1 MRRALLVLPL
11 LVPALVAGGM
21 SRGADLPRPRLT
33 LVPPAHADVL
43 VVAPHPDDDVLGAG
57 GGIQQARAVGKSV
70 VVVYMTNG
78 DGYPDAAGA
87 LARKTIYELKR
98 RDFLLLSRA

>member
-1 MRRALLVLPL
+1 MRRALLLLPFL
-11 LVPALVAGGM
+11 LLTVGAGG
-21 SRGADLPRPRLT
+21 SRRDADLLKPHLT

-57 GGIQQARAVGKSV
+57 GVIQQALAIGKSV
-70 VVVYMTNG
+70 VVVFMTNG

-87 LARKTIYELKR
+87 LASKTTYDLKR
-98 RDFLLLSRA
+98 RDFL